1 MSRDRR
7 GTLFLAVVLIGIA
20 VCVVSVQAACDK
32 GCDCLTPAEAKKLG
46 YEYCGGVR
54 TSCSTDLLNPKY
66 CYGKPVTPAPVPVK
80 CGEGCSCLD
89 PAKAT
94 ASGYEYCDTPIAVC
108 GYDTAKNPLYCFR
121 KPEPVT
127 ATPVKCAD
135 GCTCMAPEKAKA
147 AGYTYCGG
155 EQVACNK
162 DSAGT
167 LMFCFSPP
175 VVEEKTTAVPVTCAK
190 GCSCIAPEKARAAG
204 YTYCGGEPIV
214 CDRDSKGY
222 PLYCYGKL
230 SEEPVTCPS
239 TCTCMVQENAAA
251 AGVAPCGGFRTLC
264 GDASAKTPMYCYEK
278 PRVPQKCS
286 SGCSCLAPEK
296 AKAAGYS
303 YCGGNQVLCGFDTA
317 KNSLYCYEKISAI
330 TVEKVST
337 TPTTV
342 VVEKVKV
349 TPTTQITKRADR
361 GFFSGIFDTFFGRRC
376 TGGETLCNGECVDL
390 QSSADHCGACDTRC
404 ASGEGCHGGACRELP
419 GGGGIDCPPEWI
431 PCGQQCFNP
440 QVDESHCGDCGTAC
454 PDGYTCQAGTCC
466 DPDGCPAPTA
476 WCDGD
481 CVDILRSE
489 SHCGACD
496 TRCDS
501 SEYCINGV
509 CGVIGQ
515 GGSDC
520 RSDWLVCGV
529 DCVNPQTNSEN
540 CGACGN
546 VCPPGRECS
555 GGSCVCAAGTT
566 ECARNPLGG
575 LTPRK
580 GWNTICTNTQND
592 ADNCGV
598 CGNACRSDQV
608 CEDGHCTC
616 SHVTDPCDGVC
627 VNIRFDPE
635 NCGNCNSRCNDQNPD
650 CCYGQCTNLQTDE
663 NNCGGCSLPNTATK
677 KCAEGFIC
685 CDGQC
690 VNPRTNPH
698 HCGDCG
704 IGCGGLCCNGVC
716 TNIQLVPNRN
726 QCELCGLQ
734 CDQATEFCCDGVCT
748 NIRDDIYDCG
758 ACGNDCDSGEVC
770 CDEWA
775 DPEFGGIYCA
785 DLNNSPLNCGSCG
798 HQCGSFHNFCEYGY
812 CCMRLFVTDDSEGWL
827 VNCLGDSPGA
837 GTGEVVGH

>member
-1 MSRDRR
+1 MDRR
-7 GTLFLAVVLIGIA
+7 RTIFLAAVLIGIA
-20 VCVVSVQAACDK
+20 VCVVSVQAVCDK
-32 GCDCLTPAEAKKLG
+32 GCECLTPAEAKNLG
-46 YEYCGGVR
+46 YQYCGDKPQV
-54 TSCSTDLLNPKY
+54 CTDALSKTVTVKY
-66 CYGKPVTPAPVPVK
+66 CYEKPVTPAPVPVK
-80 CGEGCSCLD
+80 CGEGCSCMD

-94 ASGYEYCDTPIAVC
+94 ASGYEYCDTPHAVC
-108 GYDTAKNPLYCFR
+108 GYDAGQNPLYCFR

-135 GCTCMAPEKAKA
+135 GCTCMPPEKAKA
-147 AGYTYCGG
+147 AGYTSCGG

-162 DSAGT
+162 DSAGNP
-167 LMFCFSPP
+167 LYCFGKPETA
-175 VVEEKTTAVPVTCAK
+175 VEEQTITQIAKAVPVSCPK
-190 GCSCIAPEKARAAG
+190 GCSCLDAAMVNKTGYRYCGGTRTLCDYDAAKNPMYCFENLLTPVPQTCSPGCSCLAPDKAKAAG
-204 YTYCGGEPIV
+204 YTYC
-214 CDRDSKGY
+214 D
-222 PLYCYGKL
+222 GK
-230 SEEPVTCPS
+230 
-239 TCTCMVQENAAA
+239 Q
-251 AGVAPCGGFRTLC
+251 TLC
-264 GDASAKTPMYCYEK
+264 GYDS
-278 PRVPQKCS
+278 
-286 SGCSCLAPEK
+286 
-296 AKAAGYS
+296 
-303 YCGGNQVLCGFDTA
+303 A
-317 KNSLYCYEKISAI
+317 KNSLYCYQKTSTKAVGE
-330 TVEKVST
+330 VST
-337 TPTTV
+337 TPMIV
-342 VVEKVKV
+342 AVEKVTVIPAERIVEKV
-349 TPTTQITKRADR
+349 TTPGGVFPDIL
-361 GFFSGIFDTFFGRRC
+361 GMLFGGGCPKGATRC
-376 TGGETLCNGECVDL
+376 GDVCVDL
-390 QSSADHCGACDTRC
+390 QFSESHCGACNSPC
-404 ASGEGCHGGACRELP
+404 GSGEVCEDGVCRLAVAAAGAQMMARP
-419 GGGGIDCPPEWI
+419 CPEGWI
-431 PCGQQCFNP
+431 NCDDRCFNP
-440 QVDESHCGDCGTAC
+440 NVDESHCGDCGTAC

-540 CGACGN
+540 CGACGT